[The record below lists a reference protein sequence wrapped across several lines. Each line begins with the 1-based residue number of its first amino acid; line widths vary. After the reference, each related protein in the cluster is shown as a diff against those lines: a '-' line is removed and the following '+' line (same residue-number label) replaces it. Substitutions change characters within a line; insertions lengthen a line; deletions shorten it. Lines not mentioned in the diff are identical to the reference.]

1 MKKRPARGA
10 DLWLA
15 YGSEHLLLPFYS
27 FAKSRQPSF
36 AATPAKSLLKPVMD
50 D

>member
-15 YGSEHLLLPFYS
+15 YGIEHLLLPFYS
-27 FAKSRQPSF
+27 FAKSRQPGF
-36 AATPAKSLLKPVMD
+36 AATPAKSLL
-50 D
+50 